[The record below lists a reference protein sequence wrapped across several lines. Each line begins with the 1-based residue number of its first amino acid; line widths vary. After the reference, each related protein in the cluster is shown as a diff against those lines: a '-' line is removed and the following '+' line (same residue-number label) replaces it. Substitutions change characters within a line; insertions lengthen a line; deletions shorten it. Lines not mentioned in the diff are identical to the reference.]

1 MERNLMR
8 RIETCFPILD
18 PDLAARVFE
27 EELANYLRDN
37 QQAWRLHADGH
48 YTRIPPQE
56 GEPPYSAQ
64 AELLEKLAR

>member
-18 PDLAARVFE
+18 PVLAQRVFD

-37 QQAWRLHADGH
+37 QQAWRLHPDGR
-48 YTRIPPQE
+48 YSRILPAG
-56 GEPPYSAQ
+56 GEAPYSAQ
-64 AELLEKLAR
+64 GELLETLAR